1 MGRVKS
7 NADNIIHEIHI
18 ASQKAM
24 YEKKR
29 KLAKDSLEE
38 IKKRR
43 PHLTFS
49 PQREEEYIDS
59 FIKFKD
65 LWEN

>member
-7 NADNIIHEIHI
+7 NADNIIQEIQI

-24 YEKKR
+24 YENKR

-49 PQREEEYIDS
+49 AQREEEYIDS